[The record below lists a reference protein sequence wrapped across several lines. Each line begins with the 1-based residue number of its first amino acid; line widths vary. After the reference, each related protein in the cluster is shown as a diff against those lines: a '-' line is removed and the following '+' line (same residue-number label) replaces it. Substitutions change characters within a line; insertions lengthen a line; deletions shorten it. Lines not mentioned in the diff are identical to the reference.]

1 MSKTAVIYY
10 SKYGTT
16 ENYARLI
23 AKALGADLFEAKK
36 TKFRDIKGYDTVVFG
51 GGIYSGGIRGIEL
64 ITKNWYKGLC
74 EKKVVCFA
82 VGITIDKE
90 ENREQCMDINF
101 RKRFVTDAEE
111 DHGRDDLSASE
122 LIKEKRLPIKCF
134 FLPGAFDPGKVKG
147 LDKFIIGITKKMIDD
162 SPEGQQLLDYFN
174 KSCDLVDYDSIKP
187 VVEACL

>member
-74 EKKVVCFA
+74 DKKVVCFA

-101 RKRFVTDAEE
+101 KKRFVTDAEE

-122 LIKEKRLPIKCF
+122 LIKEKRLPVKCF

>member
-122 LIKEKRLPIKCF
+122 LIKEKRLLIKCF

>member
-1 MSKTAVIYY
+1 MQ
-10 SKYGTT
+10 
-16 ENYARLI
+16 
-23 AKALGADLFEAKK
+23 DLFEAKK
-36 TKFRDIKGYDTVVFG
+36 TKFRDIKDYDTVVFG

>member
-36 TKFRDIKGYDTVVFG
+36 TKFRDIKDYDTVVFG

-162 SPEGQQLLDYFN
+162 NPEGQQLLDYFN

>member
-101 RKRFVTDAEE
+101 RKRFVIDAEE

>member
-36 TKFRDIKGYDTVVFG
+36 TKFRDIKDYDTVVFG

-162 SPEGQQLLDYFN
+162 SPERQQLLDYFN

>member
-36 TKFRDIKGYDTVVFG
+36 TKFRDIKDYDTVVFG

-134 FLPGAFDPGKVKG
+134 FLPGAFEPGKVKG

>member
-23 AKALGADLFEAKK
+23 AKALDADLFEAKK

-101 RKRFVTDAEE
+101 RKRFVIDAEE

>member
-111 DHGRDDLSASE
+111 DHGRDDLPASE

>member
-64 ITKNWYKGLC
+64 MTKNWYKGLC

>member
-23 AKALGADLFEAKK
+23 AKELGADLFEAKK

-51 GGIYSGGIRGIEL
+51 GGIYLGGIRGIEL

-101 RKRFVTDAEE
+101 RKRFVIDAEE

>member
-36 TKFRDIKGYDTVVFG
+36 TKFRDIKDYDTVVFG

-64 ITKNWYKGLC
+64 MTKNWYKGLC

>member
-16 ENYARLI
+16 ENYTRLI

>member
-134 FLPGAFDPGKVKG
+134 FLPGAFDPRKVKG

>member
-36 TKFRDIKGYDTVVFG
+36 TKFRDIKDYDTVVFG

-101 RKRFVTDAEE
+101 RKRFATDAEE

>member
-23 AKALGADLFEAKK
+23 AKELGADLFEAKK

>member
-101 RKRFVTDAEE
+101 RKRFVIDAEE

-174 KSCDLVDYDSIKP
+174 KSCDLVDYDSIKT

>member
-1 MSKTAVIYY
+1 M
-10 SKYGTT
+10 
-16 ENYARLI
+16 
-23 AKALGADLFEAKK
+23 
-36 TKFRDIKGYDTVVFG
+36 
-51 GGIYSGGIRGIEL
+51 
-64 ITKNWYKGLC
+64 
-74 EKKVVCFA
+74 CFA

>member
-36 TKFRDIKGYDTVVFG
+36 TKFRDIKDYDTVVFG

-74 EKKVVCFA
+74 DKKVVCFA

>member
-36 TKFRDIKGYDTVVFG
+36 TKFRDIKGYDTVGFG

>member
-101 RKRFVTDAEE
+101 RKRFVIDAEE

-134 FLPGAFDPGKVKG
+134 FLPGALTLIGSFFSST
-147 LDKFIIGITKKMIDD
+147 FISPDHPFFD
-162 SPEGQQLLDYFN
+162 SPGGQQLLDYFN

>member
-23 AKALGADLFEAKK
+23 AKELGADLFEAKK
-36 TKFRDIKGYDTVVFG
+36 TKFRDIKDYDTVVFG

-74 EKKVVCFA
+74 DKKVVCFA

-101 RKRFVTDAEE
+101 KKRFVTDAEE

-122 LIKEKRLPIKCF
+122 LIKEKRLPVKCF

>member
-122 LIKEKRLPIKCF
+122 LIKEKRLPSKCF

>member
-36 TKFRDIKGYDTVVFG
+36 TTFRDIKDYDTVVFG

>member
-23 AKALGADLFEAKK
+23 AKELGADLFEAKK

-101 RKRFVTDAEE
+101 RKRFVIDAEE

>member
-23 AKALGADLFEAKK
+23 AKELGADLFEAKK

-162 SPEGQQLLDYFN
+162 RPEGQQLLDYFN

>member
-36 TKFRDIKGYDTVVFG
+36 TKFRDIKDYDTVVFG

-187 VVEACL
+187 VVETCL

>member
-101 RKRFVTDAEE
+101 RKRFVIDAEE

-134 FLPGAFDPGKVKG
+134 FLPGAFDLGKVKG

>member
-23 AKALGADLFEAKK
+23 AKELGADLFEAKK

-51 GGIYSGGIRGIEL
+51 GGIYSGGIREIEL

-162 SPEGQQLLDYFN
+162 RPEGQQLLDYFN

>member
-101 RKRFVTDAEE
+101 RKRFVIDAEE

-162 SPEGQQLLDYFN
+162 SPEGQQLLNYFN

>member
-36 TKFRDIKGYDTVVFG
+36 TKFRDIKDYDTVVFG